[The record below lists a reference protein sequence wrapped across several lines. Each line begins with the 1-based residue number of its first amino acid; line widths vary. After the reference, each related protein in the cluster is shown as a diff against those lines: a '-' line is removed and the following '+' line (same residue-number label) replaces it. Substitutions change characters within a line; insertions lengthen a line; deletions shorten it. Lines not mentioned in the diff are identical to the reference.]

1 MALPEPSPN
10 GIPEVVDVGQ
20 LIDLLEGFIGEK
32 LSRMTITNWI
42 DAGYFPNKRK
52 RSPQPN
58 SKLWIPMTDVFAY
71 VRQAYPT
78 GPITKTV
85 DPGVQKI
92 FDYILIT
99 CYPNLV
105 PA

>member
-1 MALPEPSPN
+1 MALEPSPTN
-10 GIPEVVDVGQ
+10 GVPTVVDVSQ
-20 LIDLLEGFIGEK
+20 LIDLLEGFVGEK

-42 DAGYFPNKRK
+42 AAGYFPNKRK

-58 SKLWIPMTDVFAY
+58 SKLWIPLTDVSAY
-71 VRQAYPT
+71 VLEAYPT
-78 GPITKTV
+78 GPITTTV

-92 FDYILIT
+92 FDYIVTT
-99 CYPNLV
+99 CYPV